1 MVDIVITLRS
11 GLEVKYQQNA
21 TFLICM
27 AAILKT
33 CNTYNFCC
41 IIVGFLDPENMG
53 VDAKI
58 VFLSNLA
65 AKILPKT

>member
-1 MVDIVITLRS
+1 
-11 GLEVKYQQNA
+11 
-21 TFLICM
+21 M

-33 CNTYNFCC
+33 CNTYNFYC

-58 VFLSNLA
+58 VFLNDLE

>member
-1 MVDIVITLRS
+1 
-11 GLEVKYQQNA
+11 
-21 TFLICM
+21 M

-33 CNTYNFCC
+33 CNTYNFYC
-41 IIVGFLDPENMG
+41 IIVGFLDPENMV

-58 VFLSNLA
+58 VFLSDLE